1 MEREV
6 VLNRFDAIESKV
18 ERLLTHCKT
27 LEEERDLLK
36 AELADINALLE
47 DMMQKESERVQDEEA
62 MQKKIDALLEKLDA
76 F

>member
-18 ERLLTHCKT
+18 ERLLAHCKA
-27 LEEERDLLK
+27 LEEERDALK
-36 AELADINALLE
+36 VELADINALLE